1 MYPNLR
7 KPWEKW
13 YLQAVQTKNMLI
25 DVALKDADKD
35 HVVFENK
42 DVWKIYLA
50 MDYGDGIF
58 RSSNIVSFDKENM
71 SIKTKR
77 GSIYQLGEPYNE
89 KQLGNLENYF
99 EE

>member
-1 MYPNLR
+1 MYPDLR

-13 YLQAVQTKNMLI
+13 YLQAVQTKNILI
-25 DVALKDADKD
+25 DIGLKEADKN
-35 HVVFENK
+35 HVVFGNK

-58 RSSNIVSFDKENM
+58 RSSHIVSFDKNDM
-71 SIKTKR
+71 TVKTKR
-77 GSIYQLGEPYNE
+77 GSIYKLGEAFND
-89 KQLGNLENYF
+89 KQMENLEFYF